1 MPKAKIPGP
10 VGRFLYLSAEDDV
23 LVEELLEEVLVEL
36 KSQSG
41 DDVETFS
48 ARAGEGDLK
57 EFLGLLAQTPMFTSS
72 SLLILRGAEDLK
84 EEDALIL
91 GDAVTQG
98 APENTLILAA
108 SKALARP
115 LREIVKGH
123 FVTRERK
130 IGTNAKT
137 RGDYLASAIAASG
150 LRFTPEARDALES
163 SLGNDL
169 SMASSLLS
177 VLQSSFSPDLLIDT
191 EGLTPYLHG
200 DADIPP
206 WLLTDLIEQG
216 DTKGAI
222 LMVRRFMQDANKAPQ
237 ILTAMIAKRFMELA
251 SVASSSLRSP
261 EAIGKALTASGFRSK
276 HPFVLSK
283 MQRVGAG
290 ITFSD
295 FRRIFT
301 YIADT
306 ERGLRG
312 GSGMSEVI
320 QMELLVARLCALMK
334 PSPRRR

>member
-1 MPKAKIPGP
+1 MPKAKATAPLG
-10 VGRFLYLSAEDDV
+10 GFLFLSAEDDV
-23 LVEELLEEVLVEL
+23 LVEELLEEVLGEL
-36 KSQSG
+36 KGQSA
-41 DDVETFS
+41 DDVEIFS

-57 EFLGLLAQTPMFTSS
+57 ELLSLLAQTPMFTSS
-72 SLLILRGAEDLK
+72 SLIILRGAEGLK
-84 EEDALIL
+84 EEDSTILADAITQAVPENRLIL
-91 GDAVTQG
+91 T
-98 APENTLILAA
+98 A
-108 SKALARP
+108 SKALVRP
-115 LREIVKGH
+115 VREIIKGH
-123 FVTRERK
+123 FLTRERK

-137 RGDYLASAIAASG
+137 RGDYLASAIGASG
-150 LRFTPEARDALES
+150 LHFTPEARGALES

-177 VLQSSFSPDLLIDT
+177 VLGSSFSSDLLIDT
-191 EGLTPYLHG
+191 EDLEPYLHG

-222 LMVRRFMQDANKAPQ
+222 LMVRRFMEDANKAPQ
-237 ILTAMIAKRFMELA
+237 ILTAMMARRFMELA

-290 ITFSD
+290 ISFSD
-295 FRRIFT
+295 FRRIFS
-301 YIADT
+301 YISDT

-320 QMELLVARLCALMK
+320 QVELLVARLCALMK
-334 PSPRRR
+334 PSSRRR